1 MLMAAGPVSSGLSG
15 ALVCGA
21 TACAPRRCLA
31 RQQAVKQ
38 MSIAR
43 LPPVLALHIK
53 RFEAGAGFVQV
64 LRPRAQIRNRPEI
77 FFCAVRVSPR
87 ILQTAVPRARRFA
100 KAQRRHSAIGN
111 CEHALPRPGTAGTRG
126 PRRVAPSGSA
136 RKLGLSTSNASRQL
150 AGDFQVLFSL
160 CAESTSSSRGEQCAY
175 ECLSGA
181 SLDCSECGSCGC
193 MAS

>member
-1 MLMAAGPVSSGLSG
+1 MCTPQMPGAAAGGE
-15 ALVCGA
+15 ADEHRA
-21 TACAPRRCLA
+21 AAPG
-31 RQQAVKQ
+31 
-38 MSIAR
+38 
-43 LPPVLALHIK
+43 
-53 RFEAGAGFVQV
+53 AGAAHQA
-64 LRPRAQIRNRPEI
+64 LRGGRWVRPGAAAPGTNQKPSGI

-175 ECLSGA
+175 ECLSRA
-181 SLDCSECGSCGC
+181 SLDCSERGSCGC